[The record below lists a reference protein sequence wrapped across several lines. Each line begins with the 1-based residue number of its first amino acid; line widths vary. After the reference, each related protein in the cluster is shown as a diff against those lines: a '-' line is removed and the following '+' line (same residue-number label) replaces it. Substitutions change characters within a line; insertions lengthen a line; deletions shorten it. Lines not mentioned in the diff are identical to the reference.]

1 MAVPARDLELLGA
14 FVGLL
19 EGLWLALRSLLEGL
33 EGLLESLWDL
43 LGSLDGSEGRLLVIW
58 EPSWEDPGAPWSALG
73 AS

>member
-1 MAVPARDLELLGA
+1 MIVFGSDLEVLGS

-43 LGSLDGSEGRLLVIW
+43 LGSLDGSEGPFW
-58 EPSWEDPGAPWSALG
+58 
-73 AS
+73 

>member
-43 LGSLDGSEGRLLVIW
+43 LGGMSGSERGLLVIW
-58 EPSWEDPGAPWSALG
+58 DSS
-73 AS
+73 